1 MATVIVTG
9 GAGFIGSNLVEYL
22 LENTGYD
29 VAVLDALTYAGD
41 FRNLREFVPNNRF
54 HFVEGNICNRP
65 LLDFLFHKYQP
76 IGIFHL
82 AAESHVDNSI
92 KSSDEF
98 IQTNIVGTHRLLEA
112 SVRYKEEYGRENR
125 KFRFLHV
132 STDEVYGSLL
142 IDGKRFNEDCTYH
155 PNSPYSA
162 SKAASDH
169 LVTAYHET
177 FGLNTVITHCSNN
190 YGPKQHRE
198 KLIPKT
204 ILNIL
209 DRKEIPIYG
218 NGLNI
223 RDWIHVKDHCAGL
236 LEVYRRGSS
245 GESYCIGGNNERTN
259 LSIAESL
266 CESTDLY
273 TGWILNSSKSLIS
286 HVEDRKGHDF
296 RYAIDSSKMFREFEW
311 EPKIPFDKGLL
322 ETIQWYDNN
331 RGWIK

>member
-1 MATVIVTG
+1 MASVIVTG
-9 GAGFIGSNLVEYL
+9 GAGFIGSNLAEYL

-29 VAVLDALTYAGD
+29 VVVLDALTYAGD

-92 KSSDEF
+92 KRSDEF

-125 KFRFLHV
+125 NFRFLHV
-132 STDEVYGSLL
+132 STDEVYGSLIL
-142 IDGKRFNEDCTYH
+142 NSKKFNEDSVYH

-177 FGLNTVITHCSNN
+177 FGLDTVTTHCSNN

-218 NGLNI
+218 SGENI
-223 RDWIHVKDHCAGL
+223 RDWIHVKDHCTGL
-236 LEVYRRGSS
+236 LEVFERGVS
-245 GESYCIGGNNERTN
+245 GESYCIGGSNERTN
-259 LSIAESL
+259 LSIINAL
-266 CESTDLY
+266 CELTDNY
-273 TGWILNSSKSLIS
+273 TGWILASSKSLIS
-286 HVEDRKGHDF
+286 YVEDRKGHDF
-296 RYAIDSSKMFREFEW
+296 RYAIDSSKMFREFNW
-311 EPKIPFDKGLL
+311 EPKISFGSGLQ